1 MSYKEQIFKELS
13 VIKEGGGAFTFNG
26 MNPKTVRHYV
36 FIFNEVHGSDLAC
49 SISNGIAMVLRK
61 ANKKESVSQY
71 VYRELC
77 KLKSTG
83 EQLVLDGEPAVL
95 RMNISRLRKKLGLEL
110 STKVIN
116 SKLHVVVMGVGD
128 D

>member
-1 MSYKEQIFKELS
+1 MSYKEQIFRELS
-13 VIKEGGGAFTFNG
+13 VIKKSGGKFTFDG
-26 MNPKTVRHYV
+26 INPKTVRHYV

-49 SISNGIAMVLRK
+49 SIADGVATVLRK

-71 VYRELC
+71 VSRELC
-77 KLKSTG
+77 KLKSIG

-116 SKLHVVVMGVGD
+116 GKLHVVVMGMK
-128 D
+128 

>member
-13 VIKEGGGAFTFNG
+13 VIKEGGGTFTFNG

-49 SISNGIAMVLRK
+49 SISNGVAMVLRK

-71 VYRELC
+71 VHRELC
-77 KLKSTG
+77 KLKSIG
-83 EQLVLDGEPAVL
+83 EKSVLDGDPAVL

-116 SKLHVVVMGVGD
+116 GKLHIVVMGWESD
-128 D
+128 